1 MSGQVSGEAT
11 TYHALR
17 DDEDGT
23 VLALF
28 RLRREADGLYLEAY
42 RPGRGWV
49 ADQRA
54 ADVFHNGQ
62 DYELLDEAEA
72 ARLAAGMEAR

>member
-1 MSGQVSGEAT
+1 MSGQPT
-11 TYHALR
+11 TTHHVLR

-28 RLRREADGLYLEAY
+28 RLRREPGALHLEAY
-42 RPGRGWV
+42 RPGEGWV
-49 ADQRA
+49 DDDRA

-62 DYELLDEAEA
+62 DYDLIDEAEA
-72 ARLAAGMEAR
+72 EALAADMEAGRA